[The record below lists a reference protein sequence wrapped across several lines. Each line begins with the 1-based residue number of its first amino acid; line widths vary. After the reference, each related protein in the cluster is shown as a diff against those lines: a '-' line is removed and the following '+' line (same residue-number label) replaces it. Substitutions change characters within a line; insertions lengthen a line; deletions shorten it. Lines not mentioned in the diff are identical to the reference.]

1 MKTLIKD
8 GTVFTCGRLKKAD
21 ILIEDGKIT
30 YIGRAKQQAD
40 EVINALGLTVSP
52 SFIDLHV
59 HLREPGFESKET
71 IRTGTMAAAAGGYT
85 LVCAMPNLSPPPDSL
100 DSLNIE
106 LQRIRDTAVIEV
118 LPYGKITHDGISL
131 SDMQALSPFVAGFS
145 DDGKG
150 VQSIELMRIAMKN
163 AAEHGSLIAA
173 HCEDESLLSGGCV
186 HDGVYARLHGLK
198 GISSASEYMQLR
210 RDLELAQTT
219 GCRYHMCHISCAES
233 VAAIRRAKF
242 DKVNVTCE
250 ITPHHALLCDMDM
263 EDDGRFK
270 MNPPLRD
277 SSDQKVLVQAMQ
289 DGTIDVIA
297 TDHAPH
303 TIEEK
308 SKGLQ
313 ASAMGVV
320 GLETAFAVLYTG
332 LVLKKELGL
341 ERLLTMMSTAPA
353 KILGRSHDIDIG
365 CPADI
370 TLLDL
375 NTEYKIDPATFKSM
389 GRSTPFSGNKVKGRV
404 VRTILNGR
412 TVFTF

>member
-277 SSDQKVLVQAMQ
+277 SSDLKALVQAMQ